1 MRYGRILAKRHDI
14 AQLRFLCETLYH
26 DCLANL
32 EESNHGWVNDPTS
45 AINLQLNE
53 LIEHIAT
60 FALNYKIKY
69 AEDNKL
75 IAQLDEYRMTLLC
88 CSAVMALTRPIY
100 RNGANREIGYSDVL
114 STPAGKIRQ
123 VFLVSIIT
131 IKGEVM
137 SGEPLTKTDYLM
149 RLRRC
154 QTIDTLERVI
164 EKNKYE
170 LSDNELAV
178 FYSAADHRLA
188 ELTMNKL
195 YDKIPTSVWKFIR

>member
-1 MRYGRILAKRHDI
+1 
-14 AQLRFLCETLYH
+14 
-26 DCLANL
+26 
-32 EESNHGWVNDPTS
+32 
-45 AINLQLNE
+45 
-53 LIEHIAT
+53 
-60 FALNYKIKY
+60 
-69 AEDNKL
+69 
-75 IAQLDEYRMTLLC
+75 LLC
-88 CSAVMALTRPIY
+88 QRQPGKPGQSFVLELLQSKGGIM
-100 RNGANREIGYSDVL
+100 SD
-114 STPAGKIRQ
+114 K
-123 VFLVSIIT
+123 
-131 IKGEVM
+131 
-137 SGEPLTKTDYLM
+137 PLTKTDYLM

>member
-1 MRYGRILAKRHDI
+1 MDEYSPKRHDI
-14 AQLRFLCETLYH
+14 AQLKFLCETLYH

-60 FALNYKIKY
+60 FAPIT
-69 AEDNKL
+69 KL
-75 IAQLDEYRMTLLC
+75 SIMKTISSLSRSTNIWMTPLC
-88 CSAVMALTRPIY
+88 CSVVMVLICRIF
-100 RNGANREIGYSDVL
+100 RNGGSQVIDYSVVL
-114 STPAGKIRQ
+114 SMRRKRILR
-123 VFLVSIIT
+123 VYLVRIIT
-131 IKGEVM
+131 TMGRSM
-137 SGEPLTKTDYLM
+137 SEKPLTKTDYLM

-195 YDKIPTSVWKFIR
+195 YDKIPSSVWKFIR